1 MQKNTLSPVT
11 ITLYNKREGD
21 RLVKY
26 EKNASGQL
34 IPFKPGGYKTIQLAY
49 NEFVQFFADPPQI
62 VVNDGKNKKKA
73 YAEFENSES
82 MDLVNIKTISYE
94 KKNDELCFKVE
105 VMRNNNP
112 DYGDGNI
119 SINIMEDDA

>member
-1 MQKNTLSPVT
+1 MQKNHLTPVT

-21 RLVKY
+21 RQVKY
-26 EKNASGQL
+26 KKNTGGQL
-34 IPFKPGGYKTIQLAY
+34 IPFPPGGYKTIQLAC
-49 NEFVQFFADPPQI
+49 NEFVQFFPDPPQI
-62 VVNDGKNKKKA
+62 VASDGKNKKKA

-82 MDLVNIKTISYE
+82 MDLVNIKTSSYKE
-94 KKNDELCFKVE
+94 NHELCFKVE

-119 SINIMEDDA
+119 SISIMEENA